1 MKQFLKSIRDAFTD
15 PNGYLCLTKAAGACL
30 LVAGVVGYF
39 LGKDPA
45 MLLGLGLGALGGGKL
60 LDSTVKPET
69 PEQAAK

>member
-1 MKQFLKSIRDAFTD
+1 MIKAIRDAFTD
-15 PNGYLCLTKAAGACL
+15 PNGYLCLTKL
-30 LVAGVVGYF
+30 AGVIMLVSGIVGFF

-45 MLLGLGLGALGGGKL
+45 ILLGLGIGALGGGKL